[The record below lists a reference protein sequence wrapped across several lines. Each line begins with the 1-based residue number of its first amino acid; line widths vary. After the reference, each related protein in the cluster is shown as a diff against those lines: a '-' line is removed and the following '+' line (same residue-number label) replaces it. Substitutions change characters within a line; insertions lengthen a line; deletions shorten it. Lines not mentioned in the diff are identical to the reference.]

1 MLKRATAIILL
12 FLALSPF
19 TASFS
24 SWDGDNDSGL
34 QIAPVESVF
43 VSRLHAQGL
52 VATSLRESGC
62 WVPTPMAGLIVVQL
76 VNLAHIEGLFTR
88 LAETTT
94 YTGDYPISTAVL
106 RL

>member
-19 TASFS
+19 TAPFS
-24 SWDGDNDSGL
+24 SWDGDNGR

-43 VSRLHAQGL
+43 GSRHDAHGL
-52 VATSLRESGC
+52 FATSPGESGR
-62 WVPTPMAGLIVVQL
+62 WTRTLLAGFTIATLADITRTP
-76 VNLAHIEGLFTR
+76 GLFTR
-88 LAETTT
+88 LGDVVSC
-94 YTGDYPISTAVL
+94 TGDYPISTAVL